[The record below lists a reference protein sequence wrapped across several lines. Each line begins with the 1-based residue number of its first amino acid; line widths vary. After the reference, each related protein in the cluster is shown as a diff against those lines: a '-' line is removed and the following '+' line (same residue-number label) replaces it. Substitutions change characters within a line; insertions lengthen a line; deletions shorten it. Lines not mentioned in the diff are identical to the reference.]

1 MLWASPQNLS
11 ACTEYTVSA
20 DALTEKVL
28 TLSDQLD
35 SLERFTTC
43 DFNEGTIA
51 EATDVSYRADNA
63 TLITGDLFLIA
74 LIIGLSLLG
83 STLLGIITWIG
94 FYILKR

>member
-20 DALTEKVL
+20 GTLNEKVL
-28 TLSDQLD
+28 TLSDQWD
-35 SLERFTTC
+35 PLEHFTTC
-43 DFNEGTIA
+43 DFKEGTIA
-51 EATDVSYRADNA
+51 EATDVSYRSDNA
-63 TLITGDLFLIA
+63 TFITGDLFLIA

-94 FYILKR
+94 FSILKR